1 MMRGGKMFA
10 LKDFYFYKKSFKNI
24 TKEDQESYNKIKEF
38 YYGKSCSPIIYSKNI
53 LFLGIE
59 SILDVIV
66 FNQLNPTSLI
76 YIYGCDKDLFKDE
89 CFSKIVFLNN
99 LEEIYSEGF
108 VFDCVKVTKGFLSTF
123 KNREAFYKVNGNK
136 LYGDY
141 EGINTPPLELYLN
154 IRDKFNLFYLVDE
167 MNKQKI
173 SGYLKDKS
181 KSDISIIISGGELNH
196 RLKENIL
203 YLRESSKLIIDIVLC
218 LRQSDENIDHKFAAD
233 NNIILIENRSDTN
246 SRAWFKGFQVSN
258 SEYVFFMNSED
269 SFYKDIFDELY
280 LLSIT
285 THSDIAH
292 SGYNIIEN
300 GKLRIDNDF
309 TNKENYGIIS
319 NPMSLL
325 KAPPTPWGKLYQSTL
340 LHDIGLNTEK
350 LFEDPILHFL
360 TIYSSNII
368 SSLPDK
374 YYQKYSSNDD
384 LDYIQKM
391 NDYRFIYDFVRPYA
405 SMEVMNTLLELE
417 IINNYEIGLK
427 TDNNTDELFDKLCL
441 DYGDKYRAQEKISSL
456 RP

>member
-1 MMRGGKMFA
+1 MFA
-10 LKDFYFYKKSFKNI
+10 LKDFDFYKKSFKNI
-24 TKEDQESYNKIKEF
+24 TKEDQSTYNKIKDF
-38 YYGKSCSPIIYSKNI
+38 YYGKSCSPIIYSESI

-76 YIYGCDKDLFKDE
+76 YIYGCDKSLFMDKY
-89 CFSKIVFLNN
+89 FSKIIFLNH

-108 VFDCVKVTKGFLSTF
+108 VFDCVKVTKEFLSTQE
-123 KNREAFYKVNGNK
+123 NRKAFHKVSGNK

-167 MNKQKI
+167 MNKQKV

-203 YLRESSKLIIDIVLC
+203 YLRKYSKLTIDIILC
-218 LRQSDENIDHKFAAD
+218 AHQSDENIDRSFAAE
-233 NNIILIENRSDTN
+233 NNIILIENRSYSNN
-246 SRAWFKGFQVSN
+246 SAWFKGFQESN
-258 SEYVFFMNSED
+258 SEYVFFMHSED
-269 SFYKDIFDELY
+269 SFYNDIFDELY
-280 LLSIT
+280 LLSVT
-285 THSDIAH
+285 THSDIAQ
-292 SGYNIIEN
+292 SGYNINEN
-300 GKLRIDNDF
+300 GKLTNDNYVVD
-309 TNKENYGIIS
+309 KYNYGIIS

-325 KAPPTPWGKLYQSTL
+325 KASPTPWNKLYQSTL
-340 LHDIGLNTEK
+340 LRGIGLNTEK
-350 LFEDPILHFL
+350 LFEESIFHFL

-374 YYQKYSSNDD
+374 YYQKYSSNNN
-384 LDYIQKM
+384 LDNIQKM
-391 NDYRFIYDFVRPYA
+391 NSYRFIYDFVRPYA

-417 IINNYEIGLK
+417 IENNYEIELK
-427 TDNNTDELFDKLCL
+427 NDINLDINTDELFDKLCL
-441 DYGDKYRAQEKISSL
+441 YYGDKYRVQEKISSL
-456 RP
+456 RS